1 MVRRWLNVPHCSVV
15 FFPLISHSSPEG
27 HPNMGAPNGVPL
39 DLRRLQGMNLVAGL
53 VGEPKE
59 TGDFTRNL
67 VSLTVSHAKV
77 EVDSTKP
84 LPSVVEF
91 ERESGEI
98 IEVCVHYPWV
108 PLTCSH
114 CKELGHIVR
123 NCLLYTPPLPPSK
136 KNPLPASTNK
146 TPPTVPSSTNKIPP
160 KPSNC
165 SFLHKQNPSNCSFL
179 HKFSPLNYCSYPHLS
194 NHTI

>member
-1 MVRRWLNVPHCSVV
+1 
-15 FFPLISHSSPEG
+15 
-27 HPNMGAPNGVPL
+27 
-39 DLRRLQGMNLVAGL
+39 MNLVAGL

-77 EVDSTKP
+77 EVDLTKP

-98 IEVCVHYPWV
+98 IEVC
-108 PLTCSH
+108 
-114 CKELGHIVR
+114 GHIVR